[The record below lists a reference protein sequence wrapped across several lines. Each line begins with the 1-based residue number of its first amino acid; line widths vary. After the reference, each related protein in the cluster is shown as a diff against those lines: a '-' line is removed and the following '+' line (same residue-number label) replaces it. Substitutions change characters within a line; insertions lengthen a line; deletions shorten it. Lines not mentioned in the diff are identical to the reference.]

1 MCVCVCVCV
10 CMFKYGA
17 MCQLIA
23 ADMVSSLCLQA
34 TDTENISQTGM
45 KMGLSECLDTKLS

>member
-1 MCVCVCVCV
+1 MWLCVCV

-34 TDTENISQTGM
+34 TDIENISQTGM